1 MTFFM
6 IFSEIFKKNMLKSSK
21 SLKISILLLESVRVL
36 SRVANL
42 ASEYFCS
49 NSCSFLDMTFFLVF
63 FFQNF
68 SEKLGIDNFTKLEI
82 LSL

>member
-49 NSCSFLDMTFFLVF
+49 NSCSFLDMTFFLH
-63 FFQNF
+63 NF